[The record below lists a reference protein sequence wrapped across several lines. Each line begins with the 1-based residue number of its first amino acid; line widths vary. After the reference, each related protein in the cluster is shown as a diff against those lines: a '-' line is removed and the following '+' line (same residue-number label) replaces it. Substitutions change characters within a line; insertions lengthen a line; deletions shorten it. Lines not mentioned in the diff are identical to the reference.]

1 MEGELKIPNS
11 THKRGLNMKKILSMV
26 FLAMFTA
33 EVSASCMLEGTE
45 YPAGTIKG
53 PVICGSDGYWRPK

>member
-1 MEGELKIPNS
+1 MEGEPKMPHR
-11 THKRGLNMKKILSMV
+11 THKRGRNMKQVLLMV
-26 FLAMFTA
+26 FLAIFTT
-33 EVSASCMLEGTE
+33 ELSAACMLEGTE